1 METSRRS
8 RDFYRVVRFGKSPT
22 PRQLKLKRFFALNDP
37 QVPGLKEACLRLMGP
52 QGWTLR
58 EGTSGPTVKG
68 LRQILSIQKVFA
80 DAETAHAVGR
90 ELASIFAPRPRPQG
104 NAAAR
109 TWHVTAPGGQ
119 QYTVTNLLHWCRQNE
134 KLFLGCDTPGQL
146 TQSGLQLADRV
157 YAGLRDPRQRFW
169 KGWTA
174 VKISPEVQRP
184 TALSREALEEEI
196 FRLAKEL
203 RFHHH
208 AGQDFAKFQTHGAE
222 YCFRLDFRLQKISL
236 KIEPVPF
243 HEHQNPEGE

>member
-1 METSRRS
+1 MNPLRKA

-22 PRQLKLKRFFALNDP
+22 PRHLKLKRFFALDDP
-37 QVPGLKEACLRLMGP
+37 QVPLLKEACLRLMGP

-80 DAETAHAVGR
+80 DTETAHAVGR
-90 ELASIFAPRPRPQG
+90 ELALLFAPRSRPQG

-109 TWHVTAPGGQ
+109 IWHVTAPGGQ
-119 QYTVTNLLHWCRQNE
+119 QHTVTNLLHWCRQNE
-134 KLFLGCDTPGQL
+134 KLFLGSDTPGQL

-174 VKISPEVQRP
+174 VKISPEVQKP
-184 TALSREALEEEI
+184 VALSREALEEEL

-208 AGQDFAKFQTHGAE
+208 AGRDFAIFESHGPE
-222 YCFRLDFRLQKISL
+222 HVWRLDFRLQK
-236 KIEPVPF
+236 KARETT
-243 HEHQNPEGE
+243 